1 MLDPLNAD
9 ELRLWAQHC
18 AAKAE
23 HTVSPQ
29 AERQRLLT
37 IRDSL
42 LALAES
48 ADWLHGR
55 STDLAVQRAAE

>member
-9 ELRLWAQHC
+9 QLRLWAQQC

-23 HTVSPQ
+23 KTVSPR
-29 AERQRLLT
+29 AERERLLT

-55 STDLAVQRAAE
+55 SSDLAIQRAAE